1 MTTRTTKADL
11 ARLVQLIEADARALD
26 LIEQTDT
33 LHLYPPVG
41 AVTQYRL
48 NVRPARGYTRRFGPA
63 DGDGGSI
70 GATPKE
76 AARTLKVIYDTLR
89 AVRYGKVSDRGR

>member
-1 MTTRTTKADL
+1 MSTRTTKADL
-11 ARLVQLIEADARALD
+11 ARLVQLIDTDARALNLLAPTEA
-26 LIEQTDT
+26 LI
-33 LHLYPPVG
+33 LLPPTG

-48 NVRPARGYTRRFGPA
+48 NIRTPGTYDRRFGPA

-70 GATPKE
+70 GATPKQ

-89 AVRYGKVSDRGR
+89 AVRYGKVSDRDR